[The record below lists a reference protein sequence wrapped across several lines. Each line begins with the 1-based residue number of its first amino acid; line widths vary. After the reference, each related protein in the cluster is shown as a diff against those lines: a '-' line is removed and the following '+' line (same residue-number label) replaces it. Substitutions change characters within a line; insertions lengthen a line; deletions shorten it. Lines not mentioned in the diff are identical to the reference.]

1 MKQSKFIDMEFP
13 VIDYNKEDCHGHSG
27 LAMTDCWAWIQNI
40 KLKKQSQ
47 FKVYPGPV
55 QLRSEPALMNSKG

>member
-27 LAMTDCWAWIQNI
+27 LAMTDCWAWIQNT
-40 KLKKQSQ
+40 KLKKQTQ
-47 FKVYPGPV
+47 FSIG
-55 QLRSEPALMNSKG
+55 QSEFKYLYEKGL